1 MRRSRLWTAPY
12 LDAKHRNGL
21 HGGSIRVTIFSSA
34 IQSVRALRHEAPTRE
49 AALALLLCLCD
60 LWAFAR
66 DKGDLA
72 LEAHVEAPL
81 TDSLFLRH
89 QAVCDLPWLLTPL
102 VDFAR
107 RLTLGCSN
115 AKQARRLLLAYRE
128 TERRALEQVLRQASM
143 VWPLGLCLWL
153 AGLAVLGETGITA
166 LAWWGASLAAAG
178 VVAGVWLVRLRAI
191 VAQRLGILDAMIEG
205 CLSYLNGYVPRV
217 CAENARSVLPPALRP
232 SCFDLDEALGANST
246 SIRAIG
252 TVAAR
257 SKVLDL
263 LGSKDESGEPTVGTK
278 EEEDLLALWK
288 RMNGEEKLP

>member
-1 MRRSRLWTAPY
+1 
-12 LDAKHRNGL
+12 
-21 HGGSIRVTIFSSA
+21 VTIFTSA
-34 IQSVRALRHEAPTRE
+34 IQPVCALQREAPTRQ
-49 AALALLLCLCD
+49 AALALLLCLND

-81 TDSLFLRH
+81 SRSLFLSH
-89 QAVCDLPWLLTPL
+89 KAVCDLPWLLTPL

-107 RLTLGCSN
+107 RLTQGSNN
-115 AKQARRLLLAYRE
+115 AKQARRMLQAYRE
-128 TERRALEQVLRQASM
+128 TERRDLEQVLRQASL

-178 VVAGVWLVRLRAI
+178 VVSGLWRIRLRSI
-191 VAQRLGILDAMIEG
+191 VDQRLGILDAMIEG

-232 SCFDLDEALGANST
+232 SVFDLDEALGANST
-246 SIRAIG
+246 SIPAVG

-263 LGSKDESGEPTVGTK
+263 IESKAEAGEPAIGTK

-288 RMNGEEKLP
+288 RMNGEEKT

>member
-1 MRRSRLWTAPY
+1 MSGIP
-12 LDAKHRNGL
+12 
-21 HGGSIRVTIFSSA
+21 SIR
-34 IQSVRALRHEAPTRE
+34 ALIREAPTRQ
-49 AALALLLCLCD
+49 AAQALLLCLHD

-72 LEAHVEAPL
+72 LEAHVEATL
-81 TDSLFLRH
+81 SDSLFLRH

-107 RLTLGCSN
+107 RLTLGSSN

-128 TERRALEQVLRQASM
+128 TERRALEQILRQSSL

-153 AGLAVLGETGITA
+153 TGLAMLGETGITA

-178 VVAGVWLVRLRAI
+178 VVAGLWRVRIRAI
-191 VAQRLGILDAMIEG
+191 VDQRLGILDAMIEG

-217 CAENARSVLPPALRP
+217 CAENTRSVLPPALRP
-232 SCFDLDEALGANST
+232 SFFDLDEALGVNST
-246 SIRAIG
+246 SIAAIG
-252 TVAAR
+252 TIAAR

-263 LGSKDESGEPTVGTK
+263 LGAKADSGEPAVGTK

-288 RMNGEEKLP
+288 RMNGEEKT

>member
-1 MRRSRLWTAPY
+1 
-12 LDAKHRNGL
+12 
-21 HGGSIRVTIFSSA
+21 VTIFTSV
-34 IQSVRALRHEAPTRE
+34 IQPVCALRREAPTRQ
-49 AALALLLCLCD
+49 AALALLLCLND

-81 TDSLFLRH
+81 SGSLFLH
-89 QAVCDLPWLLTPL
+89 HKAVCDLPWLLTPL

-107 RLTLGCSN
+107 RLTLGSNN
-115 AKQARRLLLAYRE
+115 AKQSRRLLLAYRE
-128 TERRALEQVLRQASM
+128 TERRALEQVLRQSSL

-153 AGLAVLGETGITA
+153 AGLAVLGETGVKE

-178 VVAGVWLVRLRAI
+178 LAARVWQIRLHAI
-191 VAQRLGILDAMIEG
+191 VDQRLGVLDAMIEG

-217 CAENARSVLPPALRP
+217 CVENARSVLPPALRP
-232 SCFDLDEALGANST
+232 SVFDMDGALGANGRP
-246 SIRAIG
+246 IPAVG

-263 LGSKDESGEPTVGTK
+263 IGAKADAGEPAIGTK

-288 RMNGEEKLP
+288 RMNGEEKT